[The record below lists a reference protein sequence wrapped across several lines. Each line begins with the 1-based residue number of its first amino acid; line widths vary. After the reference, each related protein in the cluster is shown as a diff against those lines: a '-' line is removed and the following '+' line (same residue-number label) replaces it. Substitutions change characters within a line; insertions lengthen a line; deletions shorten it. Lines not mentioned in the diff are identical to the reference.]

1 MLAVCL
7 RLACLLN
14 DLSAG
19 RVTAPLAE
27 AELGELQHVHDAE
40 ELLAASDPDPI
51 ASVPIRRA
59 LAGVA
64 NRRADQPTLWGLYL
78 VWPGHL
84 AGLRGPAQVNDE
96 ALDAGMAVVCH
107 ASSASGVPAGTVW
120 IPTPVGPA
128 VQWQIRRGA
137 PPLPPPTA
145 PEAGQ
150 RLRAVMAETIDQLGQ
165 LGPAGRRP
173 EAVAPRLGRGHRH
186 SDQVLLDLAWTMLA
200 AGDAGLDAVDQMLTA
215 HGTRVREQALRGLR
229 TAAAEAVCAAASWP
243 LTS

>member
-7 RLACLLN
+7 HLTCLLN

-19 RVTAPLAE
+19 RTTAPLAE
-27 AELGELQHVHDAE
+27 AELGELQHVHDVE
-40 ELLAASDPDPI
+40 EVLAAADPDPI

-59 LAGVA
+59 LATVA
-64 NRRADQPTLWGLYL
+64 HRRANEPTLWGLYL

-84 AGLRGPAQVNDE
+84 AGLRGPSEVVDE
-96 ALDAGMAVVCH
+96 AMDAGMAIVCH
-107 ASSASGVPAGTVW
+107 ASSARGVSAGTTW
-120 IPTPVGPA
+120 IPTQVGPA
-128 VQWQIRRGA
+128 VQWEIHRGL

-150 RLRAVMAETIDQLGQ
+150 RLRSVMAETIGQLGP

-173 EAVAPRLGRGHRH
+173 EVVAPRLGPGHRH
-186 SDQVLLDLAWTMLA
+186 SDQVLLDLARTMLA
-200 AGDAGLDAVDQMLTA
+200 ASDAGLDAVDQMLTA
-215 HGTRVREQALRGLR
+215 HGAQVREQALRGLH

-243 LTS
+243 LAG